1 MRFLLE
7 GSFIL
12 FLATQSL
19 VAVAEVSTFTS
30 SSETSRAELPHM
42 TEGFY
47 PIWESTGSIESH
59 RKIYIGSNGAHMGI
73 RDRVQFGVQPV
84 YFMYRIP
91 NGNVKVLLHEG
102 ESTSVTAQISYYRL
116 MEEASRAFLSP
127 MYTSRLDNPDFTV
140 HLVPVSLAST
150 THIGD
155 WLDLH
160 QSVTALSLFTNGPLN
175 NEVNFGYS
183 ATAEFL
189 GRRSHSILLHG
200 GEVGFWRHDF
210 SFLGTSYRYR
220 GSTVEFRL
228 GYFYRMR
235 PGSQQSG
242 PLIALGFN
250 L

>member
-1 MRFLLE
+1 MRFYHHLIVSGGL
-7 GSFIL
+7 FIL
-12 FLATQSL
+12 GLATQASDSVSASSVSL
-19 VAVAEVSTFTS
+19 R
-30 SSETSRAELPHM
+30 ETPQM

-59 RKIYIGSNGAHMGI
+59 RKIYIGSNGAHVGI
-73 RDRVQFGVQPV
+73 RDRVQVGVQPV
-84 YFMYRIP
+84 YFMYRTP
-91 NGNVKVLLHEG
+91 NANIKILLRDFET
-102 ESTSVTAQISYYRL
+102 TSLTVQVSYYRL

-127 MYTSRLDNPDFTV
+127 MYTSRLDNPDFRV
-140 HLVPVSLAST
+140 HLTPVSLASS

-160 QSVTALSLFTNGPLN
+160 QSVTALPLFTDGPLN

-189 GRRSHSILLHG
+189 GRRSHSVLLHG

-228 GYFYRMR
+228 GYFYRLR

-242 PLIALGFN
+242 PLLALGFN